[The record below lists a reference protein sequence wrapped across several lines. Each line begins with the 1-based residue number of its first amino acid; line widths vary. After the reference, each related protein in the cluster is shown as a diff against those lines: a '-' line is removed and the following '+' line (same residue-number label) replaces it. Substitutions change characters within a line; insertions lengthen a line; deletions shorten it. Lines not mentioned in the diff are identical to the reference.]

1 MIYAAIYLYYS
12 FNFSNQKFLTL
23 ILIISR
29 SNPAC
34 AVLNIGGNETIIV
47 VGGFGAAD
55 ETNKI
60 PILDS
65 VEIYNN
71 ATNAFEVCKW

>member
-1 MIYAAIYLYYS
+1 MKNLPLLFFQLFQSEIFT
-12 FNFSNQKFLTL
+12 FN
-23 ILIISR
+23 ISR

-71 ATNAFEVCKW
+71 ATNAFEVCKWCT